1 MRLLQNPG
9 GTWESWRSGAEI
21 LRNPSRSRTPSIRG
35 MFACLFP
42 DETLPLRKRKSA
54 PAGARSFW
62 C

>member
-35 MFACLFP
+35 MFACLFT
-42 DETLPLRKRKSA
+42 DETLHLRKKKRAS
-54 PAGARSFW
+54 AGARRF
-62 C
+62 CC